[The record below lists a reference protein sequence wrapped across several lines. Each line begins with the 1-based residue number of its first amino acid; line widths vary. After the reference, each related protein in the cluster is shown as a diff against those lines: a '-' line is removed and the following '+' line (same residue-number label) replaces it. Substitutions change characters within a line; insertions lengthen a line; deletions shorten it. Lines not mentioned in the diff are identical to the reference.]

1 MRRPALLTTLLLTTL
16 ASAQDG
22 GTLALAGLDPVEL
35 CQGREVEGAA
45 ELGFTH
51 FLYKYRF
58 ASEASLRTFQGDPE
72 RYAIQ
77 MGGGCGRMGPLSG
90 RGDPARYAVHDGRVY
105 IFASDGCRTGFLKDP
120 ARFVFRPDAPP
131 TADAAAQQAGA
142 ALLQRALA
150 AHGGVAAIT
159 HWTTLQIER
168 RTTAKTD
175 AGERQDSYLLTVH
188 EDAVRIDQ
196 SWGDHRYST
205 ILQKDGG
212 CFVGNSGK
220 QEPMHDTGARELQL
234 AVMRQPLVL
243 LRRLCGEGAVLTAAG
258 KGKVG
263 DVDVDWL
270 DSFADAARTTL
281 AIAADGK
288 VVQLRYRGRG
298 PQLWYG
304 DEQWTFSDFRSVGG
318 LLLPFHQEL
327 VFDGKAAAA
336 SAQQQSRIL
345 LDPELGEDFFA
356 PKLR

>member
-1 MRRPALLTTLLLTTL
+1 MRCLRLFAPLLFTSLTP
-16 ASAQDG
+16 AQDG
-22 GTLALAGLDPVEL
+22 GTLALGGLDPVEL
-35 CQGREVEGAA
+35 CRGREVEGTA
-45 ELGFTH
+45 ELGVTH

-58 ASEASLRTFQGDPE
+58 ASEASLRTFQQDPE

-77 MGGGCGRMGPLSG
+77 LGGACGRMGPLSG
-90 RGDPARYAVHDGRVY
+90 RGIPDCFTLHDGRIY
-105 IFASDGCRTGFLKDP
+105 IFASIECREGFLKDP
-120 ARFVFRPDAPP
+120 ARFLQHDDAPP
-131 TADAAAQQAGA
+131 AADAAAQQAGA

-150 AHGGVAAIT
+150 AHGGKNVIT
-159 HWTTLQIER
+159 HWTTLQLER

-175 AGERQDSYLLTVH
+175 QGERQDSYLLTVRQ
-188 EDAVRIDQ
+188 DAVRVDQ
-196 SWGDHRYST
+196 SWGGYRYST
-205 ILQKDGG
+205 ILQQDGG
-212 CFVGNSGK
+212 CFVGNTGK

-243 LRRLCGEGAVLTAAG
+243 LRRLCGEGAVLAAAG

-281 AIAADGK
+281 AIDGDGK

-298 PQLWYG
+298 PQLWFG

-318 LLLPFHQEL
+318 VLLPFHQEL
-327 VFDGKAAAA
+327 LFDGKAAAA